1 MKIDETLSLTN
12 EEFESLPIDTQKEI
26 WQTLRSNSFL
36 FFCESVGKNYKFP
49 FEPTKFPCIIN
60 GWILY

>member
-1 MKIDETLSLTN
+1 MKIDETLNLTN
-12 EEFESLPIDTQKEI
+12 EELESLPIEIQREI
-26 WQTLRSNSFL
+26 WKRLHTNSFL